1 MEGSRAK
8 AKKGQLVP
16 QSFPPGS
23 WLRLY
28 LDNVVNVTEAP
39 WMFHVLGGL
48 AALGGAWGRNLRIPW
63 ADYNIYGNMSVL
75 WLGPSGCGKTQ
86 AFDVALDTLK
96 MARPDLC
103 VIKNEATPVGIIRR
117 IGGDLE
123 QHAEAVE
130 HFATEDSEFVFAAGE
145 MSTIIN
151 KKKDS
156 DGILPMLT
164 DMMDCKVSYERTT
177 VVRGV
182 DYVHNPTPTAL
193 MCSTEE
199 WVHGMMPAG
208 IFEGGFMSRIIPVV
222 AKGKARALAIPRILS
237 DTERRVPGLALKRL
251 LQAHPKL
258 RFELDAIVLKHYSL
272 WYTQLHSTTPD
283 DRRLMGWQARLH
295 GHLLKIAALLA
306 LSASWQRL
314 GKEHPQISL
323 GHLMFASRIL
333 AEIHPGL
340 VALVTSSSA
349 TNFGAVRQKVM
360 VAVSRAKREGLT
372 RGALLASVHVRP
384 RELDETL
391 ESLVG
396 AKEVTVVAGTPGHP
410 EARYRHAKYRR

>member
-1 MEGSRAK
+1 MVYGHQGS
-8 AKKGQLVP
+8 L
-16 QSFPPGS
+16 PGTLTTARWTS
-23 WLRLY
+23 PGI
-28 LDNVVNVTEAP
+28 A
-39 WMFHVLGGL
+39 L
-48 AALGGAWGRNLRIPW
+48 AAFINTRK
-63 ADYNIYGNMSVL
+63 NM
-75 WLGPSGCGKTQ
+75 
-86 AFDVALDTLK
+86 A
-96 MARPDLC
+96 
-103 VIKNEATPVGIIRR
+103 
-117 IGGDLE
+117 DLE
-123 QHAEAVE
+123 L
-130 HFATEDSEFVFAAGE
+130 ED
-145 MSTIIN
+145 
-151 KKKDS
+151 
-156 DGILPMLT
+156 
-164 DMMDCKVSYERTT
+164 
-177 VVRGV
+177 
-182 DYVHNPTPTAL
+182 PTAIPEHDL
-193 MCSTEE
+193 
-199 WVHGMMPAG
+199 
-208 IFEGGFMSRIIPVV
+208 FESVGVVSESLGAALAESWIPVV

-258 RFELDAIVLKHYSL
+258 RFELDAIVLKHHSL